1 MSFGFSIGDFITVIQ
16 LANDVRNDF
25 VNAPKQFGE
34 VSDAYAALAEIK
46 AKLTSNRVK
55 SLSIILND
63 AGEIQLGRKLD
74 EKEKADLK
82 HIDDC
87 CRKDLTELRHIFD
100 TNSKLNP
107 QKGGFVSGIKRSWK
121 RLNWK
126 PDDIRDLRDRIV
138 FNTTMLNTFNQRI
151 IRQEQERRGVL
162 DWLTPINYAS
172 EQNVFFSRRQV
183 GTGQW
188 LLNSDAFKAWVE
200 TSKQTLFCRG
210 IPGAGKTILTSIVI
224 NELLT
229 RFQNDSSIIVAYL
242 YCNFKKQD
250 EQEAQNLLA
259 NLLKQLA
266 EGKSSLPESVRA
278 LHTKCRANTTRP
290 SIDDISTALQSVI
303 AEYSRVF
310 ILVDAL
316 DECRAQGGCR
326 DTLLSKIFGLQKH
339 GVNFFA
345 TSRVMSEITEKFKQ
359 SPSLDILADE
369 QDLRSYVDGRISDLP
384 SFVQRQLDLQEVI
397 KTEIVKAVDGV

>member
-1 MSFGFSIGDFITVIQ
+1 MSFGFGIGDFIKVIQ
-16 LANDVRNDF
+16 LANTIRNNF

-34 VSDAYAALAEIK
+34 VSDLYAALAEIK
-46 AKLTSNRVK
+46 ATLTSNRAK
-55 SLSIILND
+55 NLSITLND
-63 AGEIQLGRKLD
+63 AGEIQLGRELD
-74 EKEKADLK
+74 EKEKSDLK
-82 HIDDC
+82 DITDR
-87 CRKDLTELRHIFD
+87 CRKDLTELKHIFD
-100 TNSKLNP
+100 TNSELNP
-107 QKGGFVSGIKRSWK
+107 QERRFTFSIKRTLK
-121 RLNWK
+121 RLTWK
-126 PDDIRDLRDRIV
+126 PDDVRDLRTRI
-138 FNTTMLNTFNQRI
+138 TLNIILLNNFKERI
-151 IRQEQERRGVL
+151 IRQDQERRGVL

-172 EQNVFFSRRQV
+172 EQNVFLSRRQV

-250 EQEAQNLLA
+250 EQDAQNLLA
-259 NLLKQLA
+259 NLLKQLT

-278 LHTKCRANTTRP
+278 LHNQCRANKTRP

-384 SFVQRQLDLQEVI
+384 SFVQRKLDLQEEV
-397 KTEIVKAVDGV
+397 KMEIVRAVDGV